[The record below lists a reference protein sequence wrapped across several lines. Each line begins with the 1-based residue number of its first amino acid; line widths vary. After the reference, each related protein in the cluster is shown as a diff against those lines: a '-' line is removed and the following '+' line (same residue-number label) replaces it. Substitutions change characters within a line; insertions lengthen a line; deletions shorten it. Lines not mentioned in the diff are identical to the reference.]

1 MGRIQYL
8 LRSRRRGMAGLPEL
22 TSSSTHSTLSSRQG
36 SSSSALPNGH
46 DERIGTQSR
55 AGVDLAPNARS
66 YGEFVR
72 SGLLARLGRS
82 VLPDAQPLD
91 RVRRTP
97 TIFGAR
103 NSLNSFRF
111 NARWS
116 SGVKSFPS
124 LRSWKPEAD
133 SSPQVRAPVVAAP
146 PRYEISRSAGVST

>member
-1 MGRIQYL
+1 MMSGLGRNLAQV
-8 LRSRRRGMAGLPEL
+8 S
-22 TSSSTHSTLSSRQG
+22 TS
-36 SSSSALPNGH
+36 P
-46 DERIGTQSR
+46 
-55 AGVDLAPNARS
+55 PNARS

-82 VLPDAQPLD
+82 VLPTPSHSN

-116 SGVKSFPS
+116 SGVKIFSFPS
-124 LRSWKPEAD
+124 QLE
-133 SSPQVRAPVVAAP
+133 
-146 PRYEISRSAGVST
+146 T